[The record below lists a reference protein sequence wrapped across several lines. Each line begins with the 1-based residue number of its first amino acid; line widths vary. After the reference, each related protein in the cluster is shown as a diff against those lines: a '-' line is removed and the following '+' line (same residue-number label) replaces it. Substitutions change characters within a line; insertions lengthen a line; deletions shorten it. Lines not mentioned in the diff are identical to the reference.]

1 MPLMAKLQNPK
12 AGTVA
17 FQGVTLYQSL
27 KLDPRSDNLGRFTEQ
42 LLTLGVGGIT
52 YKGLKTSS

>member
-1 MPLMAKLQNPK
+1 MLLMAKLQNPK

-27 KLDPRSDNLGRFTEQ
+27 KLDPRSYNLGRFIHIAAVNI
-42 LLTLGVGGIT
+42 GSRR
-52 YKGLKTSS
+52 YHK